1 MNQDL
6 PPLVTGRR
14 IHACGVYDTVDG
26 GQVFHIVIMV
36 VRLLVAIF
44 IGPES
49 DHWLSLS
56 LTNSLTN

>member
-14 IHACGVYDTVDG
+14 NHACGVYDTVDG

-49 DHWLSLS
+49 DHD
-56 LTNSLTN
+56 